1 MKGYNKK
8 MKTDILRACG
18 FGRKA
23 ARNLIDGATDEV
35 FQKAGVK
42 ALTNM
47 ENEEAA
53 IEGEKIYR
61 EKNKGGEKEL

>member
-8 MKTDILRACG
+8 LKIDMLRACG

-23 ARNLIDGATDEV
+23 ARNLVNGAVDEV
-35 FQKAGVK
+35 IQKAGVK

-47 ENEEAA
+47 ENEKAA
-53 IEGEKIYR
+53 IEAERRYHIK
-61 EKNKGGEKEL
+61 KKGG